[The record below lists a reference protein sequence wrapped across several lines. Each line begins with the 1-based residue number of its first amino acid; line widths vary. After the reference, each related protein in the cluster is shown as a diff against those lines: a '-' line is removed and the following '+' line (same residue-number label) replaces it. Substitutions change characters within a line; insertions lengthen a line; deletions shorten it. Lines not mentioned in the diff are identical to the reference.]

1 MENSRAD
8 LSTSHRKD
16 KSSYSYF
23 IPSRNFAFH
32 YLLSLAKRKGWE
44 NPTLSYK
51 MLIADKNITFKS
63 MKVNKLFYFIVLIFF
78 YKLFGRNLVGY
89 NENPCKSRVFNLI

>member
-1 MENSRAD
+1 
-8 LSTSHRKD
+8 
-16 KSSYSYF
+16 
-23 IPSRNFAFH
+23 
-32 YLLSLAKRKGWE
+32 
-44 NPTLSYK
+44 

-89 NENPCKSRVFNLI
+89 NKNPCKCTEPQKLDK